1 MTNAMITA
9 TITAADAMI
18 ATITAA
24 DAMIAT
30 IIAADAMIAMMVAT
44 TTAMTN
50 ATITATTT
58 IAAAAM
64 TARIKA
70 HDPQAMA
77 DHFRGRLE
85 PIRVVFRA
93 KYNYDRPHR
102 VLYS

>member
-9 TITAADAMI
+9 TITAVDAMI

-24 DAMIAT
+24 DAMTNAT
-30 IIAADAMIAMMVAT
+30 IIAADAMNVIAT
-44 TTAMTN
+44 TAAMTN
-50 ATITATTT
+50 ATTTATTT

>member
-9 TITAADAMI
+9 TITAVDAMI
-18 ATITAA
+18 ATITAV

-30 IIAADAMIAMMVAT
+30 IIAADAMNVIAT